1 MGWGVSARTISADTR
16 QALQALSHECDSLR
30 KTAKALGVPHSVL
43 ADILAGRSG
52 HVSLHAENRV
62 RAALGLPPLP
72 APVLIPPCPDCGS
85 AHHTRCNGNSGPVVV
100 LAATEKVV
108 RAGRGR
114 KRRRLVRPVATE
126 AQNSR
131 RLALGAGWRE
141 IINAGLDALERDE
154 Q

>member
-1 MGWGVSARTISADTR
+1 MTSAARTVSPDTR

-85 AHHTRCNGNSGPVVV
+85 VHHARCNGNDGPVVV
-100 LAATEKVV
+100 LASTDKVV
-108 RAGRGR
+108 KASAAPKR
-114 KRRRLVRPVATE
+114 KRRRYHRPVATE
-126 AQNSR
+126 AQEGR
-131 RLALGAGWRE
+131 RAALGVGWQDVIE
-141 IINAGLDALERDE
+141 AGLRALEVSE
-154 Q
+154 

>member
-1 MGWGVSARTISADTR
+1 MTSAARTVSPDTR

-30 KTAKALGVPHSVL
+30 KTAKALGVHHSVL

-85 AHHTRCNGNSGPVVV
+85 VHHARCNGNSGPVVV
-100 LAATEKVV
+100 LAATERVV
-108 RAGRGR
+108 KAGGGR
-114 KRRRLVRPVATE
+114 KRRKLVRPVATE
-126 AQNSR
+126 TQNSR
-131 RLALGAGWRE
+131 RIALGAGWRE
-141 IINAGLDALERDE
+141 IIEAGLSALERE
-154 Q
+154 TR

>member
-1 MGWGVSARTISADTR
+1 MTSAARTVSPDTR

-30 KTAKALGVPHSVL
+30 KTAEALGVPHGVL

-100 LAATEKVV
+100 LAATERVV
-108 RAGRGR
+108 KAGGGR
-114 KRRRLVRPVATE
+114 KRRKLVRPVATE
-126 AQNSR
+126 TQNSR
-131 RLALGAGWRE
+131 RIALGAGWRE
-141 IINAGLDALERDE
+141 IIEAGLSALERE
-154 Q
+154 TR

>member
-1 MGWGVSARTISADTR
+1 MTSAARTVSPDTR
-16 QALQALSHECDSLR
+16 QALQALSHECDSLH

-85 AHHTRCNGNSGPVVV
+85 AHHARCNGNDGPVVV
-100 LAATEKVV
+100 LGSADKVV
-108 RAGRGR
+108 KRGKPR
-114 KRRRLVRPVATE
+114 KRKRYHRPVATPE
-126 AQNSR
+126 QEQR
-131 RLALGAGWRE
+131 RMALGMSWGIVIE
-141 IINAGLDALERDE
+141 AGLAALEG
-154 Q
+154 

>member
-1 MGWGVSARTISADTR
+1 MNGARTISADTK
-16 QALQALSHECDSLR
+16 QAVLAAVAACDSLR
-30 KTAKALGVPHSVL
+30 SAAKVLRIHHAVL
-43 ADILAGRSG
+43 ADVLNDRHE
-52 HVSLHAENRV
+52 HVSRQSENRV
-62 RAALGLPPLP
+62 RLAVGLSPLP
-72 APVLIPPCPDCGS
+72 APVSVDPCPDCGS
-85 AHHTRCNGNSGPVVV
+85 VHHARCNGNDGPVVV

-114 KRRRLVRPVATE
+114 KRRLVRPVATE

-141 IINAGLDALERDE
+141 IIDAGLDALERNK

>member
-1 MGWGVSARTISADTR
+1 MDAVNRTINPDTQ

-30 KTAKALGVPHSVL
+30 KTAKVLGVPHSVL

-100 LAATEKVV
+100 LAATERIV
-108 RAGRGR
+108 GRGKPR
-114 KRRRLVRPVATE
+114 NRRRYHRPVATPEQE
-126 AQNSR
+126 AR
-131 RLALGAGWRE
+131 RVALGVEWRKVVE
-141 IINAGLDALERDE
+141 AGLNALEGEAR
-154 Q
+154 

>member
-1 MGWGVSARTISADTR
+1 MISADTK
-16 QALQALSHECDSLR
+16 QAVHAAVAQCDSLR
-30 KTAKALGVPHSVL
+30 NAARALRIHHAVL
-43 ADILAGRSG
+43 ADILKDRHE
-52 HVSLHAENRV
+52 HVSRNSENRV
-62 RAALGLPPLP
+62 RLALGLPPLP
-72 APVLIPPCPDCGS
+72 APVPVDPCPDCGS
-85 AHHTRCNGNSGPVVV
+85 VHHARCNGNSGPVVV
-100 LAATEKVV
+100 LAATERVV
-108 RAGRGR
+108 KAGRGR